1 MDLDAL
7 EYKIQKIIKELSK
20 ILNNLKKAPFRNYKR
35 VTLLQK
41 LFDATTLYKVLE
53 LILVSS
59 EKYIP
64 ENLLNFY
71 MKRSS

>member
-53 LILVSS
+53 
-59 EKYIP
+59 
-64 ENLLNFY
+64 F
-71 MKRSS
+71 